1 MMAAT
6 FDINLDRETQDR
18 LKTLAALRGYS
29 LDRVMRAAILEY
41 LDRKEAYE
49 REKKEDQERWERYE
63 LNGEVAPHE
72 PVATWLEEIAAGRPT
87 SWRL

>member
-1 MMAAT
+1 MMADT
-6 FDINLDRETQDR
+6 FDINLDRETQNR

-41 LDRKEAYE
+41 LDREEAYE

-72 PVATWLEEIAAGRPT
+72 QVATWLEEIAAGRPT